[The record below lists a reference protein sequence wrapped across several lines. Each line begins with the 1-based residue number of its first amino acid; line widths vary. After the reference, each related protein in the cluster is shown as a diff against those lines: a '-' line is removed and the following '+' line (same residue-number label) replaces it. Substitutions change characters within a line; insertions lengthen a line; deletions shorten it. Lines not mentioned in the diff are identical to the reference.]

1 MTPKTATNYSLPDA
15 IAAVELSNLAYKYG
29 EPGVNFIQLI
39 NASGWNLIAAK
50 AAPGMPGYPA
60 GTPDNAFS
68 FAVSVVLISCEVDV
82 GVVTGLA
89 VNRIEPSPNATTMD
103 NARTPNIANRLAC
116 IGSGDERCTS
126 IRTRYSNVVLPL
138 TMQSAPTFDT

>member
-50 AAPGMPGYPA
+50 AAPGLPGYPA

-68 FAVSVVLISCEVDV
+68 YAVRRDISVDKVQFAFALRGS
-82 GVVTGLA
+82 
-89 VNRIEPSPNATTMD
+89 D
-103 NARTPNIANRLAC
+103 NPAK
-116 IGSGDERCTS
+116 DWH
-126 IRTRYSNVVLPL
+126 
-138 TMQSAPTFDT
+138 D